1 MPSELHIGSS
11 SLIGALERYAE
22 RLDLLE
28 VSSEPKFLPPPKRLR
43 KMRESVPAG
52 FHFSLVLPSALST
65 LPSSGSEAL
74 LAPALE
80 AARTLEASWVLLRTL
95 PAVTPSERS
104 RKRLRELV
112 AAMAGGPRIAWEP
125 RGVWT
130 PEDSEAFAEEIGVA
144 LVRDLGQAD
153 APDSPV
159 VYTRLRALGQQSRIS
174 QGAIERIAERLEGAE
189 EAYVVVE
196 GRGAPGVARRLRA
209 ELGLNEQS
217 FDDEDGDGEQDEA
230 EDVEESGED
239 VEESNGEDAGTD
251 EFDDDEDED
260 DEDEDEDDDEK

>member
-11 SLIGALERYAE
+11 TLIGALERYAE

-28 VSSEPKFLPPPKRLR
+28 VPSEPRFLPPPKRLR
-43 KMRESVPAG
+43 KMRESVPDG
-52 FHFSLVLPSALST
+52 FHFSVVLPSALSA

-130 PEDSEAFAEEIGVA
+130 PEDAEAFAGEVGVA

-159 VYTRLRALGQQSRIS
+159 VYTRLRALGQQSRIT
-174 QGAIERIAERLEGAE
+174 QGAIERIAERLEDAE

-209 ELGLNEQS
+209 ELGLNEQR
-217 FDDEDGDGEQDEA
+217 F
-230 EDVEESGED
+230 
-239 VEESNGEDAGTD
+239 
-251 EFDDDEDED
+251 D
-260 DEDEDEDDDEK
+260 DEDEDEGDSDEDAADDEDAEENGELGDEDGDDEDGDDEDGDDEE

>member
-28 VSSEPKFLPPPKRLR
+28 VSSEPRFLPPAKRLR

-52 FHFSLVLPSALST
+52 FHFSVVLPSALSA

-80 AARTLEASWVLLRTL
+80 AARTLQASWVLLRTL

-104 RKRLRELV
+104 RKRLRELF

-130 PEDSEAFAEEIGVA
+130 PEDAEAFADEVGVA

-174 QGAIERIAERLEGAE
+174 QGAIERIAERLEDAE

-209 ELGLNEQS
+209 ELGLNEQRFEDEEDAEDGADGDEDAEES
-217 FDDEDGDGEQDEA
+217 GELDDEDDEDGDDE
-230 EDVEESGED
+230 DG
-239 VEESNGEDAGTD
+239 
-251 EFDDDEDED
+251 DDEE
-260 DEDEDEDDDEK
+260 E

>member
-28 VSSEPKFLPPPKRLR
+28 VSSEPKFLPPAKRLR

-52 FHFSLVLPSALST
+52 FHFSLVLPSALSA

-80 AARTLEASWVLLRTL
+80 AARTLQASWVLLRTL
-95 PAVTPSERS
+95 PVVTPERAQPQAPARPRRRHGRWPS
-104 RKRLRELV
+104 HRLG
-112 AAMAGGPRIAWEP
+112 APR
-125 RGVWT
+125 RVD

-209 ELGLNEQS
+209 ELGLNERS
-217 FDDEDGDGEQDEA
+217 LRRRGRRRERRRGRRRERRRGRRRERRRGRRRERRRGRRHGR
-230 EDVEESGED
+230 VRRR
-239 VEESNGEDAGTD
+239 
-251 EFDDDEDED
+251 
-260 DEDEDEDDDEK
+260 

>member
-11 SLIGALERYAE
+11 TLIGALERYAE

-28 VSSEPKFLPPPKRLR
+28 VSSEPKLLPPPKRLR
-43 KMRESVPAG
+43 KMRESVPRG
-52 FHFSLVLPSALST
+52 FHFSVVLPSALSA
-65 LPSSGSEAL
+65 LPSSGVEAL

-80 AARTLEASWVLLRTL
+80 AARALEASWLLLRTL

-112 AAMAGGPRIAWEP
+112 AAMAGGPRVAWEP

-130 PEDSEAFAEEIGVA
+130 PEDAEGFAREIGVA

-153 APDSPV
+153 APDGPV

-174 QGAIERIAERLEGAE
+174 QGAIERIAERLEDAE

-209 ELGLNEQS
+209 ELGLNEQR
-217 FDDEDGDGEQDEA
+217 FDDEDEA
-230 EDVEESGED
+230 EADDAEPEADDAEPETDEEDE
-239 VEESNGEDAGTD
+239 EDADDLGD
-251 EFDDDEDED
+251 DDDDDEG
-260 DEDEDEDDDEK
+260 DEDDDDDEE